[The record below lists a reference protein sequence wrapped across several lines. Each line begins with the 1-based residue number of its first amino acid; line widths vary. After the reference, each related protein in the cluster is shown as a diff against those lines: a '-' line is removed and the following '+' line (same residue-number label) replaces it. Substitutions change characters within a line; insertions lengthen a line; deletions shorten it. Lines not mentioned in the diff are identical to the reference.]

1 MNTRQLN
8 QGLLPTI
15 EFEKSHTYK
24 SFRHFPDLRMSAYE
38 IEHMKTKRS
47 SNLERSK
54 PTINITRK
62 LQRRS
67 THHLDELS
75 RSSLDEIGSS
85 LSDFRK
91 ILLENRKKNQV
102 LLPGER
108 ARALP
113 MPTSPNGGLDGGD
126 SMVSSLQGGGA
137 SGLLSQSSQ
146 PYEEFTGEPVDIAN
160 QKLTKLSIS
169 FDAMSYNSHLAG
181 FAGAR
186 LTKQEFETQLRRC
199 INVNLK
205 KAELDA
211 LFLQMDEDG
220 SGLIDGVEFVRYFFR
235 LGNEARW
242 KMLMDT
248 KEIQAK
254 REAEKKKRKIEEFEK
269 LKKWESEQVTEF
281 TTEDYDS
288 AMHKL
293 ADAAFRWDPHNYI
306 QCAAIS
312 GFEAFLSP
320 YEFKM
325 QVERSFNLRLTG
337 AEVSASDEVHFNS
350 SNFSV
355 VQTGSLISSFS
366 TREGEYCVDG
376 YLFLKKFRSLQSL
389 GWENHEKI
397 QVINRM
403 AKNRTLE
410 LGQNTDIL
418 PKLLGR

>member
-47 SNLERSK
+47 SNLECSK
-54 PTINITRK
+54 PTMNISRK
-62 LQRRS
+62 VIKRS

-75 RSSLDEIGSS
+75 RSSLDEIGSN

-91 ILLENRKKNQV
+91 ILLENRKRNQV

-108 ARALP
+108 SRALP
-113 MPTSPNGGLDGGD
+113 LPSGGLDGD

-137 SGLLSQSSQ
+137 SGVFTTTNQ

-160 QKLTKLSIS
+160 QKLTKVSIS
-169 FDAMSYNSHLAG
+169 FDALSYNSHLAG
-181 FAGAR
+181 FAGAK

-248 KEIQAK
+248 KSIQAK
-254 REAEKKKRKIEEFEK
+254 REEEKKKRKIEEAEK
-269 LKKWESEQVTEF
+269 LKKWEREQVTEF
-281 TTEDYDS
+281 TPEDYES

-293 ADAAFRWDPHNYI
+293 ADVAFRWDPHNYI
-306 QCAAIS
+306 QCAAIA

-325 QVERSFNLRLTG
+325 QVERSFNLRLSG
-337 AEVSASDEVHFNS
+337 AEVRKGLVA
-350 SNFSV
+350 
-355 VQTGSLISSFS
+355 
-366 TREGEYCVDG
+366 
-376 YLFLKKFRSLQSL
+376 
-389 GWENHEKI
+389 
-397 QVINRM
+397 
-403 AKNRTLE
+403 
-410 LGQNTDIL
+410 
-418 PKLLGR
+418 

>member
-24 SFRHFPDLRMSAYE
+24 SFRHFPELRMSAFD
-38 IEHMKTKRS
+38 IDHMKTKRS

-62 LQRRS
+62 LTKRS
-67 THHLDELS
+67 THQLDALS
-75 RSSLDEIGSS
+75 KSSLDEIGSS

-91 ILLENRKKNQV
+91 ILLENRKKNQI

-108 ARALP
+108 SRALP
-113 MPTSPNGGLDGGD
+113 MPSSSGLDGD
-126 SMVSSLQGGGA
+126 SMISSLQSGGA
-137 SGLLSQSSQ
+137 SGNIQ
-146 PYEEFTGEPVDIAN
+146 PYEEFTGEPVEIAN
-160 QKLTKLSIS
+160 QKLTKVSIS
-169 FDAMSYNSHLAG
+169 FDALSYNSHLAG
-181 FAGAR
+181 FAGAK

-205 KAELDA
+205 KVELDA

-248 KEIQAK
+248 KDIRAK
-254 REAEKKKRKIEEFEK
+254 RAEEKKKRKIEEAEK
-269 LKKWESEQVTEF
+269 LKKWEAEQVTEF
-281 TTEDYDS
+281 TAEDYES

-306 QCAAIS
+306 QCAAIA

-325 QVERSFNLRLTG
+325 QVERSFNLRLSG
-337 AEVSASDEVHFNS
+337 AEV
-350 SNFSV
+350 
-355 VQTGSLISSFS
+355 
-366 TREGEYCVDG
+366 R
-376 YLFLKKFRSLQSL
+376 
-389 GWENHEKI
+389 KI
-397 QVINRM
+397 
-403 AKNRTLE
+403 
-410 LGQNTDIL
+410 
-418 PKLLGR
+418 LL